1 MNGYKGNK
9 LSLKRSVHRL
19 IREDICSENE
29 LSLARAGSLNITGAI
44 QRAIAKF
51 PAVYRHAY
59 HINNSTAI
67 LLNWPLTLID
77 IPGPISTPNSS
88 SCAKIATNTYSRSQ
102 VSIKPTKVL
111 APLEKKII
119 PLELGIVFYKNRGGD
134 YKDVSLGAIK
144 ALADIYCKANLPI
157 KMKSNSLAFSI
168 IKSNLYY
175 Y

>member
-1 MNGYKGNK
+1 MQLLYRCRTVYVTYPAPINCPAKQTP
-9 LSLKRSVHRL
+9 
-19 IREDICSENE
+19 IITT
-29 LSLARAGSLNITGAI
+29 RAS
-44 QRAIAKF
+44 
-51 PAVYRHAY
+51 
-59 HINNSTAI
+59 
-67 LLNWPLTLID
+67 PLYVLRV
-77 IPGPISTPNSS
+77 
-88 SCAKIATNTYSRSQ
+88 A
-102 VSIKPTKVL
+102 VSIKPTEVL